1 MPCRKAKARATE
13 QTVNASLAPEH
24 FGKRLRNKAKAKAQ
38 QFQCALSI
46 SDGRTTVGAVARCGA
61 RQVATDADGTTVGNF
76 ATPTGEQGRLTES
89 DLRELYPAV
98 FNGQRQPLKIGIHV
112 DLKIGGNTEVMHR
125 WTRHPL
131 YLRNL
136 IAGGARYDLDGRAA
150 GSVSRDEQLHAQLE
164 LAQCVFQIKS
174 RKCGGSS

>member
-76 ATPTGEQGRLTES
+76 ATPTGEQGRLTEA
-89 DLRELYPAV
+89 DLRKLYPAA
-98 FNGQRQPLKIGIHV
+98 FSDQRLPLKIGIHV
-112 DLKIGGNTEVMHR
+112 DTRAICPHRRLTPPRRATLPNSGKTKGG
-125 WTRHPL
+125 
-131 YLRNL
+131 
-136 IAGGARYDLDGRAA
+136 RYD
-150 GSVSRDEQLHAQLE
+150 S
-164 LAQCVFQIKS
+164 
-174 RKCGGSS
+174 